1 MNLYDVLLEIA
12 DELDPPPERI
22 DLPDG
27 GAEWSRDGVL
37 FASVEGTGDA
47 AAFRLDDDLAAA
59 ARRTPDTATT
69 ALGNEWVVF
78 GPGVIDQHAIDR
90 ARAWFE
96 AAYRRATP
104 G

>member
-1 MNLYDVLLEIA
+1 MNLYDVLLEVA
-12 DELDPPPERI
+12 DELDPLPERI
-22 DLPDG
+22 DLPEG
-27 GAEWSRDGVL
+27 GAEWSRGDVL
-37 FASVEGTGDA
+37 FASVEGPGDA
-47 AAFRLDDDLAAA
+47 AAFRLDTDLAEA

-78 GPGVIDQHAIDR
+78 GPGTIDQHAIDR

-104 G
+104 S